1 MTGQE
6 KKDAKQ
12 RIYDA
17 AISLFARKG
26 YAAVGVREIAKTA
39 NVNISMICYYF
50 GKKVDI
56 LKAII
61 NECYDKYYQTI
72 LNIGDES
79 TPTQERV
86 RLIVRNLVEFFRAN
100 TELAMVALNT
110 LPIDIPEIMELKIK
124 WMSRKSKATIELYTQ
139 LGLDTNDVVKI
150 NVIRAVLTTIILEH
164 FQFRYAWKHIM
175 QTPNKSKYTREFI
188 KQETIPEYN
197 DAFYEK
203 YSEILAE
210 LYFHGLNSIVAHNP
224 ASEEGNNTT
233 K

>member
-17 AISLFARKG
+17 ALSLFARKG
-26 YAAVGVREIAKTA
+26 YSAVGCREIAKTA

-61 NECYDKYYQTI
+61 NKCYDKYYHAV
-72 LNIGDES
+72 LNIGDEN
-79 TPTQERV
+79 TPPQERV
-86 RLIVRNLVEFFRAN
+86 RLIVRKLVEFFREN
-100 TELAMVALNT
+100 TELAMVAFNT
-110 LPIDIPEIMELKIK
+110 LPIDIPEIVDLKIK
-124 WMSRKSKATIELYTQ
+124 WMSGKSKATIELYTQ

-210 LYFHGLNSIVAHNP
+210 LYFHGLNSIVAHNSKP
-224 ASEEGNNTT
+224 
-233 K
+233 